1 MDHEVLMSRLRASCQ
16 GAGVPWTREEGAAAL
31 ASKLVEVGWWDSF
44 SEQFDI
50 HFNAD
55 TGELVDIGELAH
67 DMHIIQTHG
76 SEEEKERLRKLTRD
90 TQKEA

>member
-16 GAGVPWTREEGAAAL
+16 GAGVPWTREEDSASL
-31 ASKLVEVGWWDSF
+31 ASRLVEVGWWDSF

-50 HFNAD
+50 HFNPD
-55 TGELVDIGELAH
+55 TGELVDIGELA
-67 DMHIIQTHG
+67 DAMYIIQTYG